1 MDSSDAKSRLDTI
14 LPASVP
20 DDYLK
25 LLSHYPP
32 TLLNARRAIDDSND
46 EGMVSQVEL
55 QIDLEAVLELNLEAR
70 EDSVPDPDGA
80 ERLWP
85 DQFLIVGETGG
96 GDYYCIDVLHEVP
109 GVMQYDHQA
118 VEYQQVAE
126 SLAEFVEILEDTFC
140 EDLFESEEERN

>member
-1 MDSSDAKSRLDTI
+1 MDSSDAKSELETM
-14 LPASVP
+14 LPAAVP

-25 LLSHYPP
+25 LLSDYPP

-46 EGMVSQVEL
+46 EGLVSQVEL
-55 QIDLEAVLELNLEAR
+55 QIDLRAVLELNLEAR
-70 EDSVPDPDGA
+70 EDSVPDPEGI

-96 GDYYCIDVLHEVP
+96 GDYYCIDVLNEVD

-118 VEYQQVAE
+118 VEFQQIAD

-140 EDLFESEEERN
+140 EGAFDPEDELK